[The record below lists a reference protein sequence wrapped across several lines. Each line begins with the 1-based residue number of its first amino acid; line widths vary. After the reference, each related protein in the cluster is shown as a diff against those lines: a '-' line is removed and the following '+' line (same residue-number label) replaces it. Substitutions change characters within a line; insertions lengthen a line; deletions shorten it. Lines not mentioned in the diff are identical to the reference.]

1 MIENTNQSV
10 IIEEEAESPSKII
23 DSVPMSE
30 SEVEEEKTQIYPQER
45 TNNQINT
52 RNKAKQTS
60 LTQQI
65 DLARGRMLGG
75 QQEMA
80 N

>member
-23 DSVPMSE
+23 DSVPMSA
-30 SEVEEEKTQIYPQER
+30 SEVEEEKTQIYPQDR

-52 RNKAKQTS
+52 RNKAK
-60 LTQQI
+60 
-65 DLARGRMLGG
+65 
-75 QQEMA
+75 
-80 N
+80 